1 MSHDATARAEAAVD
15 RWVPAAPVPELL
27 EQAGGGIKLA
37 GGRWSPVRGAHLRV
51 VRQRQ
56 ARNKTGVVG
65 ISLSSEMR
73 RGRRLRVLWVQL
85 GSRSRKI
92 YVDRLGPAA
101 AWRRALEMRAE
112 HERRVAAANRLILA
126 AREKGL
132 RGEEAA

>member
-15 RWVPAAPVPELL
+15 RWAPASPAPELL
-27 EQAGGGIKLA
+27 EQAGGGIKVG
-37 GGRWSPVRGAHLRV
+37 GGRWVPVRGAHLRV

-73 RGRRLRVLWVQL
+73 RGRRVRVLWVQL

-92 YVDRLGPAA
+92 YVDRLGPTE
-101 AWRRALEMRAE
+101 AWRRAIALRAE
-112 HERRVAAANRLILA
+112 HERRIAAANRLILA
-126 AREKGL
+126 ARE
-132 RGEEAA
+132 RAAA